1 MKELKTARIIY
12 IETWALLA
20 FVAAA
25 FESGILPAGFISVDV
40 QQAYVLHIMCI
51 LLGIG
56 GTFSALTLFRYKVV
70 RKQLKAADPSEAD
83 FNLAKWNIVRTLD
96 MGTAI
101 LFNLVVYYGTMG
113 TTPLYCMLIA
123 LAGFVFCWP
132 KTGEV

>member
-1 MKELKTARIIY
+1 MKDLKTPRIIY
-12 IETWALLA
+12 IGTWAALA
-20 FVAAA
+20 LVAAA
-25 FESGILPAGFISVDV
+25 FESGILAAGFISADA
-40 QQAYVLHIMCI
+40 QQAYVLHLMCI
-51 LLGIG
+51 LFSIG
-56 GTFSALTLFRYKVV
+56 GTFHALTIFHRKAV
-70 RKQLKAADPSEAD
+70 RKQLQASDPAEAE

-96 MGTAI
+96 MAGAI

>member
-1 MKELKTARIIY
+1 MKDLKTPRIIY
-12 IETWALLA
+12 IGTWVVLAL
-20 FVAAA
+20 VAAA
-25 FESGILPAGFISVDV
+25 FESGILTAGFISADAK
-40 QQAYVLHIMCI
+40 QTYVLHVMCI

-56 GTFSALTLFRYKVV
+56 GTFSALTLFRHKSV
-70 RKQLKAADPSEAD
+70 RKQLQAADPSEAA
-83 FNLAKWNIVRTLD
+83 FNLAKWNLVRTLD
-96 MGTAI
+96 MAGFI

>member
-1 MKELKTARIIY
+1 MKDLKTPRIIY
-12 IETWALLA
+12 IATWAALA
-20 FVAAA
+20 LVAAA
-25 FESGILPAGFISVDV
+25 FESGVLAAGFISADA
-40 QQAYVLHIMCI
+40 QQAYVLHVMCI

-56 GTFSALTLFRYKVV
+56 GTFSSLTLFRHKAV
-70 RKQLKAADPSEAD
+70 RRQLQATAPSEAAT
-83 FNLAKWNIVRTLD
+83 NLGKWNIVRTLD
-96 MGTAI
+96 MAIAI